1 MTFAPPKAAVDYGYV
16 NDYVV
21 MERARTVSDQLV
33 LLMPNLPDDV
43 VALAR
48 ELAPSGYRIEVADL
62 TEDRDHALA
71 SMARADYLLGFP
83 YHLDEE
89 AFTAAGKN
97 VKLIQLLS
105 AGFDEIDVQAAAAHG
120 MPVATNGGANAVAV
134 SEHAVMLMLAALK
147 RLPAMT
153 AAVLDDRWPVPNTY
167 SSGIFELRGKSVGLV
182 GLGQIGRRVA
192 ELCRAFGATV
202 SYYDVF
208 RPDPA
213 VERDLDVTYAELD
226 ELLANSDVVS
236 LHLPLSELTEHM
248 IGERQFA
255 VLKPGAVL
263 VNTAR
268 GQLID
273 EVALLAALDIGTVR
287 AAALDTF
294 AVEPAAPGDNL
305 LVGHPRVIATPHSAG
320 STWDSWYARLN
331 NGFANISA
339 VSAGDSPR
347 WKVSP

>member
-1 MTFAPPKAAVDYGYV
+1 
-16 NDYVV
+16 
-21 MERARTVSDQLV
+21 
-33 LLMPNLPDDV
+33 MPTLPDDV

-48 ELAPSGYRIEVADL
+48 ELAPTGYRVEVGDL
-62 TEDRDHALA
+62 ATDRDDALA
-71 SMARADYLLGFP
+71 RMGQADYLLGFP

-105 AGFDEIDVQAAAAHG
+105 AGFDEIDVDAAAAHG

-134 SEHAVMLMLAALK
+134 AEHALLLMLAALK
-147 RLPAMT
+147 RFPAMT
-153 AAVLDDRWPVPNTY
+153 AAVLADEWPVPNTY
-167 SSGIFELRGKSVGLV
+167 SSGIFELRGKTVGLV

-192 ELCRAFGATV
+192 ELCTAFGATV
-202 SYYDVF
+202 DYYDVF

-213 VERDLDVTYAELD
+213 VDRDLGVTYAELD
-226 ELLANSDVVS
+226 DLLSRSDVVS
-236 LHLPLSELTEHM
+236 LHLPLSDLTEHM
-248 IGERQFA
+248 IGEPQFSA
-255 VLKPGAVL
+255 LKHGAVL

-273 EVALLAALDIGTVR
+273 EAALLAALNAGVVR

-294 AVEPAAPGDNL
+294 EREPASPGDNP

-331 NGFANISA
+331 NGFANIAA
-339 VSAGDSPR
+339 VSAGGAPR